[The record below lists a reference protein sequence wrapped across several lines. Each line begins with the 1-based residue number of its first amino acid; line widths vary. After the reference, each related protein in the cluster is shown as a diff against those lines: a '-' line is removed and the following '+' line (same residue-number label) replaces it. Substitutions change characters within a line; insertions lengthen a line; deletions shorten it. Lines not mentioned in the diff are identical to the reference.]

1 MKLSTVADGL
11 SVQAFKNLPE
21 VLSFIFF
28 FHLRAHSQRVD
39 YSGAYNW
46 GCPLLYWSSNNNN
59 NNNNNNNKIRNR
71 GRGTLG
77 NCSV

>member
-11 SVQAFKNLPE
+11 SVRAFKNLPE
-21 VLSFIFF
+21 VLFFIFF

-46 GCPLLYWSSNNNN
+46 VCPLLYWSGKKKKKKKKKKSET
-59 NNNNNNNKIRNR
+59 
-71 GRGTLG
+71 GVGVL
-77 NCSV
+77 